1 MLDFLQLF
9 DLVVNNTTS
18 TFSPEETEICGV
30 EYVYIFR
37 ANTPTNLTL
46 FFPSSDELASEK
58 LPALYMFVLF
68 LWAVLVWLQNAKE
81 GISGVTLL

>member
-58 LPALYMFVLF
+58 L
-68 LWAVLVWLQNAKE
+68 LWYSYFILPSGGQTLRQKAGAAKPHRK
-81 GISGVTLL
+81 IL